1 MAAIEEQHYQ
11 LPRRKIDDSI
21 TPREQLIYLAIKY
34 FDNPEHKTYPSLAK
48 ISKLVGLSIPTIR
61 KSIQQ
66 LVDLKYLEI
75 KKEGKRQYY
84 TFNEYKKFEAFSK
97 EFMESNSISPTT
109 KSYLAAVQEYMK
121 REDMENGNISWSNR
135 ELSERINM
143 PESTI
148 SNCNRELVKLNLMD
162 LLQSQV
168 RDRITGCP
176 KQIKVFHLRE
186 FGQAV
191 AFKFIEVDNRLN
203 EHDNEIKTINE
214 RLDKM
219 EESNKQ
225 KDLIIKQKDMEIKAK
240 DKQLE
245 IYRRQLEA
253 RNKEMTTVELT

>member
-84 TFNEYKKFEAFSK
+84 TFNEYRKFEAFSK

-135 ELSERINM
+135 ELVR
-143 PESTI
+143 
-148 SNCNRELVKLNLMD
+148 LNIMD

-225 KDLIIKQKDMEIKAK
+225 KDLIIKQKDMELKAK

-253 RNKEMTTVELT
+253 KNKEMTTVELT